1 MKSLFLAPVFILCAA
16 AFADDPISLTGKW
29 QVQNSIA
36 GNESTQN
43 CTFTQKD
50 ADLTGSCESAN
61 GKVEITGKIE
71 GKRVTW
77 GYKSQYEGNPLTV
90 AYDGIAESATK
101 IAGTVSVPE
110 YSVMGEFTATQSK

>member
-1 MKSLFLAPVFILCAA
+1 MKILFVAPVMILSAA

-29 QVQNSIA
+29 QVENSIA

-50 ADLTGSCESAN
+50 AGLTGSCESAN

-77 GYKSQYEGNPLTV
+77 SYKSQYEGNPLTV
-90 AYDGIAESATK
+90 AYDGTVESATK
-101 IAGTVSVPE
+101 ITGAVSVPE
-110 YSVMGEFTATQSK
+110 YSVTGEFTATQSK

>member
-1 MKSLFLAPVFILCAA
+1 MKLRFVAPVLILSAA
-16 AFADDPISLTGKW
+16 YADDPISLTGKW

-71 GKRVTW
+71 GKRVIWT
-77 GYKSQYEGNPLTV
+77 YKSQYEGNPLTV
-90 AYDGIAESATK
+90 SYDGTVESATK

-110 YSVMGEFTATQSK
+110 YSVTGEFTATQSK